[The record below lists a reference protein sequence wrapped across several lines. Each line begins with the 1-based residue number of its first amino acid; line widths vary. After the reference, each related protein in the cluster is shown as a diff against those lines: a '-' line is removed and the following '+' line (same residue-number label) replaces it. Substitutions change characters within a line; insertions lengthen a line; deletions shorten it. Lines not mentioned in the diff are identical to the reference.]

1 MRSNYTISYTPR
13 KDIYMLNT
21 ILSGDMTS
29 IILSA
34 FSLLIVLF
42 VCFPVHECA
51 HATVAKWLGDDTAER
66 QGRVTLNP
74 FAHLDILG
82 TIGLI
87 LFGIGWAKPVPVQ
100 PYRCRKI
107 RSQKAAMALTAAAG
121 PISNILI
128 SLIFM
133 IIWKILIVTGA
144 LVSIPYLS
152 YIMNMVITT
161 NLYLAVFNLLPIPP
175 FDGSRIFLA
184 FLPQKYYFSI
194 MKYEQIIML
203 VILGLLWTG
212 ILDIPFMFLSNGLYS
227 FLNLIT
233 GFIC

>member
-1 MRSNYTISYTPR
+1 
-13 KDIYMLNT
+13 MLNT
-21 ILSGDMTS
+21 ILRGDLTS

-100 PYRCRKI
+100 PYRCRKVK
-107 RSQKAAMALTAAAG
+107 SQKAAMALTAAAG
-121 PISNILI
+121 PISNVLI

-133 IIWKILIVTGA
+133 IIWKILIVTGT
-144 LVSIPYLS
+144 LTSIPYLT
-152 YIMNMVITT
+152 YIFTMVIST

-227 FLNLIT
+227 FLDLIT

>member
-1 MRSNYTISYTPR
+1 
-13 KDIYMLNT
+13 MLSK
-21 ILSGDMTS
+21 ILSGDVTA
-29 IILSA
+29 IILST

-42 VCFPVHECA
+42 ICFPVHECS

-87 LFGIGWAKPVPVQ
+87 LFGIGWAKPVPVNT
-100 PYRCRKI
+100 YRCRKVK
-107 RSQKAAMALTAAAG
+107 SQKTAMALTAAAG

-133 IIWKILIVTGA
+133 IIWKILIVTG
-144 LVSIPYLS
+144 VIDSIQYLS
-152 YIMNMVITT
+152 YIFTMVITT

-212 ILDIPFMFLSNGLYS
+212 ILDIPFGFLTNALYS

-233 GFIC
+233 GFIY

>member
-1 MRSNYTISYTPR
+1 
-13 KDIYMLNT
+13 MLSK
-21 ILSGDMTS
+21 ILSGDVTA
-29 IILSA
+29 IILST

-42 VCFPVHECA
+42 ICFPVHECS

-87 LFGIGWAKPVPVQ
+87 LFGIGWAKPVPVNT
-100 PYRCRKI
+100 YRCRKVK
-107 RSQKAAMALTAAAG
+107 SQKTAMALTAAAG

-133 IIWKILIVTGA
+133 IIWKILIVTG
-144 LVSIPYLS
+144 VIDSIQYLS
-152 YIMNMVITT
+152 YIFTMVITT

-175 FDGSRIFLA
+175 FDGSRIFLT

-212 ILDIPFMFLSNGLYS
+212 ILDIPFGFLTNALYN

-233 GFIC
+233 GFIY

>member
-1 MRSNYTISYTPR
+1 
-13 KDIYMLNT
+13 MLNT

-29 IILSA
+29 IILSV

-121 PISNILI
+121 PISNIII

-133 IIWKILIVTGA
+133 IIWKILIVTGVIA
-144 LVSIPYLS
+144 SIPYLS

>member
-1 MRSNYTISYTPR
+1 
-13 KDIYMLNT
+13 MLSK
-21 ILSGDMTS
+21 ILSGDVTA
-29 IILSA
+29 IILST

-42 VCFPVHECA
+42 ICFPVHECA

-87 LFGIGWAKPVPVQ
+87 LFGIGWAKPVPVNT
-100 PYRCRKI
+100 YRCRKVK
-107 RSQKAAMALTAAAG
+107 SQKTAMALTAAAG

-133 IIWKILIVTGA
+133 IIWKILIGTGA
-144 LVSIPYLS
+144 IVSIPYLS

-212 ILDIPFMFLSNGLYS
+212 ILDIPFGFLTNALYS

-233 GFIC
+233 GFIY

>member
-1 MRSNYTISYTPR
+1 
-13 KDIYMLNT
+13 MLNT
-21 ILSGDMTS
+21 ILSGNITS

-100 PYRCRKI
+100 PYRCRKVK
-107 RSQKAAMALTAAAG
+107 SQKAAMALTAAAG

-133 IIWKILIVTGA
+133 IIWKILIVTEA
-144 LVSIPYLS
+144 IVSIPYLP
-152 YIMNMVITT
+152 YIFTMVITT

-227 FLNLIT
+227 FLDLIT

>member
-1 MRSNYTISYTPR
+1 
-13 KDIYMLNT
+13 MLNT

>member
-1 MRSNYTISYTPR
+1 
-13 KDIYMLNT
+13 
-21 ILSGDMTS
+21 MTS
-29 IILSA
+29 IILSV

-42 VCFPVHECA
+42 ICFPVHECA

-82 TIGLI
+82 TIGLF

-100 PYRCRKI
+100 PYRCRKVK
-107 RSQKAAMALTAAAG
+107 SQKAAMALTAAAG

-133 IIWKILIVTGA
+133 IIWKILIVTEA
-144 LVSIPYLS
+144 IASIPYLP
-152 YIMNMVITT
+152 YIFTMVITT

-203 VILGLLWTG
+203 IILGLLWTG

-227 FLNLIT
+227 FLDLIT

>member
-1 MRSNYTISYTPR
+1 
-13 KDIYMLNT
+13 MLNT

-29 IILSA
+29 IILST

>member
-1 MRSNYTISYTPR
+1 
-13 KDIYMLNT
+13 MLNT

-128 SLIFM
+128 SLI
-133 IIWKILIVTGA
+133 LH
-144 LVSIPYLS
+144 
-152 YIMNMVITT
+152 
-161 NLYLAVFNLLPIPP
+161 
-175 FDGSRIFLA
+175 
-184 FLPQKYYFSI
+184 
-194 MKYEQIIML
+194 
-203 VILGLLWTG
+203 
-212 ILDIPFMFLSNGLYS
+212 LSN
-227 FLNLIT
+227 
-233 GFIC
+233 

>member
-1 MRSNYTISYTPR
+1 
-13 KDIYMLNT
+13 MLNT

-29 IILSA
+29 IILST

-184 FLPQKYYFSI
+184 VLPQKYYFSI

>member
-1 MRSNYTISYTPR
+1 
-13 KDIYMLNT
+13 MLNT

-34 FSLLIVLF
+34 FTLLIVLF

>member
-1 MRSNYTISYTPR
+1 
-13 KDIYMLNT
+13 MLNT
-21 ILSGDMTS
+21 ILRGDITS

-100 PYRCRKI
+100 PYRCRKVK
-107 RSQKAAMALTAAAG
+107 SQKAAMALTAAAG
-121 PISNILI
+121 PISNVLI

-133 IIWKILIVTGA
+133 IIWKILIVTET
-144 LVSIPYLS
+144 VTSIPYLT
-152 YIMNMVITT
+152 YIFTMVIST

-194 MKYEQIIML
+194 MKYEQIIIL

-227 FLNLIT
+227 FLDLIT

>member
-1 MRSNYTISYTPR
+1 
-13 KDIYMLNT
+13 MLNE

>member
-1 MRSNYTISYTPR
+1 
-13 KDIYMLNT
+13 MLNT
-21 ILSGDMTS
+21 ILRGDITS

-100 PYRCRKI
+100 PYRCRKVK
-107 RSQKAAMALTAAAG
+107 SQKTAMALTAAAG

-133 IIWKILIVTGA
+133 VIWKILIITGA
-144 LVSIPYLS
+144 ITSIPYLT
-152 YIMNMVITT
+152 YIFTMVIST

-227 FLNLIT
+227 FLDLIT

>member
-1 MRSNYTISYTPR
+1 
-13 KDIYMLNT
+13 MLNT
-21 ILSGDMTS
+21 ILRGDLTS

-107 RSQKAAMALTAAAG
+107 KSQKAAMALTAAAG
-121 PISNILI
+121 PVSNVLI

-133 IIWKILIVTGA
+133 IIWKILIVTGT
-144 LVSIPYLS
+144 LTSIPYLT
-152 YIMNMVITT
+152 YIFTMVIST

-227 FLNLIT
+227 FLDLIT

>member
-1 MRSNYTISYTPR
+1 
-13 KDIYMLNT
+13 MLNT

-29 IILSA
+29 IILSV

-133 IIWKILIVTGA
+133 IIWKILIVTGVIA
-144 LVSIPYLS
+144 SIPYLS

-233 GFIC
+233 VFLC

>member
-1 MRSNYTISYTPR
+1 
-13 KDIYMLNT
+13 MLSK
-21 ILSGDMTS
+21 ILSGDVTA
-29 IILSA
+29 IILST

-42 VCFPVHECA
+42 ICFPVHECA

-87 LFGIGWAKPVPVQ
+87 LFGIGWAKPVPVNT
-100 PYRCRKI
+100 YRCRKVK
-107 RSQKAAMALTAAAG
+107 SQKTAMALTAAAG

-133 IIWKILIVTGA
+133 IIWKILIVTG
-144 LVSIPYLS
+144 VIDSIQYLS
-152 YIMNMVITT
+152 YIFTMVITT

-212 ILDIPFMFLSNGLYS
+212 ILDIPFGFLTNALYS

-233 GFIC
+233 GFIY